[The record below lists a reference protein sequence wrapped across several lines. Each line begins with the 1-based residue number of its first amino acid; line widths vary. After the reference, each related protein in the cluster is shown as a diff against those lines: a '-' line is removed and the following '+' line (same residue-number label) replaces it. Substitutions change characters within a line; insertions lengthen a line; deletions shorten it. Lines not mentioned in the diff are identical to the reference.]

1 MSFLTFFFFLKGA
14 FIKAIVPNFNSGI
27 LGVEKGVQFFILFW
41 SWMRPRRRDQNL
53 SSSFSFL
60 FISLCLCT
68 LEKGVFYWLF
78 FFGGGWGDYI
88 AFLLK
93 DYQLESLSKE
103 LFCVCFFRP
112 GPSTQK
118 IRKFSNDFFFK
129 ENWQPFGLS
138 S

>member
-1 MSFLTFFFFLKGA
+1 MSFLTFFFFFKRCIYQG
-14 FIKAIVPNFNSGI
+14 NSS
-27 LGVEKGVQFFILFW
+27 QFQQW
-41 SWMRPRRRDQNL
+41 NPRSWKWCPIFYSFLVMNETTAQRSKSQFL
-53 SSSFSFL
+53 FSFL

-78 FFGGGWGDYI
+78 FLGGWGANI
-88 AFLLK
+88 AFFLK

>member
-1 MSFLTFFFFLKGA
+1 MSFLTFFFFFKRCIYQG
-14 FIKAIVPNFNSGI
+14 NSS
-27 LGVEKGVQFFILFW
+27 QFQQW
-41 SWMRPRRRDQNL
+41 NPRSWKRCPI
-53 SSSFSFL
+53 FYSFL
-60 FISLCLCT
+60 VMNETTAQRSKSQF
-68 LEKGVFYWLF
+68 LF
-78 FFGGGWGDYI
+78 FFSFYFFMLVHVRKGSFLLAFFFLGGWDYI
-88 AFLLK
+88 AFFLK